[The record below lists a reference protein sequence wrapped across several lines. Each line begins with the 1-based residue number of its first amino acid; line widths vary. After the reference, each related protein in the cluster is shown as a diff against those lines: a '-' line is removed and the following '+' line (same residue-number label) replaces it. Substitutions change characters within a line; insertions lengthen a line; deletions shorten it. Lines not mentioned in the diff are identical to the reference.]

1 MIFHIHFNWMH
12 FSIASGAV
20 LILTFIMSRQARN
33 FYTNF
38 ITIRKF
44 SILDLQFPASAL
56 ELTTY
61 IKGIF
66 LLPANSA
73 AKVLRS
79 LKSQLYTDFL
89 FMIAAYGAVFILCM
103 KVSMK
108 MTSFGQGLFAVL
120 AWIQILPFIFDV
132 IENIYLLRK
141 IKPEPAI
148 SKPSVHRTM
157 GILVFSK
164 WIIVLTATVCSVSA
178 ICYFWLVGRFTYN
191 SLEYLVL
198 IISELALFL
207 IVKKAT
213 HKDDKEKLVEMSH

>member
-1 MIFHIHFNWMH
+1 MIFHIQFSWMY
-12 FSIASGAV
+12 FSIAFGAV
-20 LILTFIMSRQARN
+20 LILTFIMSLQARN
-33 FYTNF
+33 FYTNYN
-38 ITIRKF
+38 TIKKF
-44 SILDLQFPASAL
+44 SILDLQFPASAI
-56 ELTTY
+56 ELATY

-66 LLPANSA
+66 LLPANSS

-89 FMIAAYGAVFILCM
+89 FMIAAYGTVFILCM

-132 IENIYLLRK
+132 IENIYLLGK
-141 IKPEPAI
+141 IKPEPPV
-148 SKPSVHRTM
+148 SKPSVHKTM
-157 GILVFSK
+157 EILVFSK
-164 WIIVLTATVCSVSA
+164 WIIALTATVCSVAA

-198 IISELALFL
+198 IISELALFF

-213 HKDDKEKLVEMSH
+213 HTDDKEKLAEISQ